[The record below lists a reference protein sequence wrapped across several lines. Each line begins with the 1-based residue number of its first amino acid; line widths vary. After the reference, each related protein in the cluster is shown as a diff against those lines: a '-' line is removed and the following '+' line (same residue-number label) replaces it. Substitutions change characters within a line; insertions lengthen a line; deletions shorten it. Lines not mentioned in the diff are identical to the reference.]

1 MSLTDPLA
9 TIVSIL
15 SNASTGL
22 NSTGYEIYEDNGST
36 EASILVTYPTSKE
49 VMRDLFGGSQDYDV
63 VITVEQ
69 GEGDTEW
76 IGLSTQL
83 HTLPVIITAHVI
95 EKHSA
100 TGVSNK
106 IITPELVIWKCFDI
120 LSKFIDA
127 KVSAPGGS
135 ILTWVQ
141 KGHSFDRDI
150 NIRPIVYKVI
160 IETECKVV
168 R

>member
-1 MSLTDPLA
+1 MTTDPLA

-36 EASILVTYPTSKE
+36 EANVLVTYAMAKE
-49 VMRDLFGGSQDYDV
+49 KLNALFGGSQDYDV
-63 VITVEQ
+63 IITVEAS
-69 GEGDTEW
+69 EGSSEW
-76 IGLSTQL
+76 IGLSTQV
-83 HTLPVIITAHVI
+83 HNLPVKITTHVI
-95 EKHSA
+95 EKHTT
-100 TGVSNK
+100 TGSSQK

-127 KVSAPGGS
+127 HVSAPGGS
-135 ILTWVQ
+135 ILTMEQ
-141 KGHSFDRDI
+141 KDHKFERDI
-150 NIRPIVYKVI
+150 TIRPIMYKVI
-160 IETECKVV
+160 IELECRIV

>member
-36 EASILVTYPTSKE
+36 EANVLVTYAMAKE
-49 VMRDLFGGSQDYDV
+49 KLAALFGGSQDYDV
-63 VITVEQ
+63 IITIEP

-76 IGLSTQL
+76 IGVSTQV
-83 HTLPVIITAHVI
+83 HNLPVKITAHTI

-100 TGVSNK
+100 TGSAKK
-106 IITPELVIWKCFDI
+106 IITPELLIWKCFDI

-127 KVSAPGGS
+127 NVNAPGGS
-135 ILTWVQ
+135 ILIWLQ
-141 KGHSFDRDI
+141 KEHKFERDI
-150 NIRPIVYKVI
+150 TIRPIIYKVI